1 MKRAHQASAAFVL
14 FFAVAAAIVLF
25 VARNNTVPPEI
36 AARNGVVSPAG
47 FFVNTM
53 KSEEYYREQIA
64 RNPKSAGNY
73 VKLAQLQLQMARQ
86 TGDELRY
93 IPEAKSLVSEALH
106 WNPNDYTAHVLEAT
120 ILNAQHRFDEA
131 AQKLDALIRAN
142 PHHAYLRGAMVDA
155 LVETGRYDEAIRQ
168 SDTMQ
173 TIRPGLSSYARAAY
187 LRELHGDNGGAIAA
201 MRMAANAG
209 AIGSP
214 DRAWALYQYGM
225 LMLRTGK
232 TAAAEEIFNGIIEE
246 RPDYSMA
253 LVGIAATALA
263 EDRYSEAL
271 EIAIN
276 GYEATRRIVFL
287 EQALEARMAL
297 GETDLSDEIAT
308 IKRSFHDAEDSGE
321 IIDMEYA
328 DFLADHEMDLG
339 EALQRIE
346 REVTRRP
353 DHLHVIETHAWV
365 LHKLGRS
372 GEALA
377 TVRKAMRLGRKD
389 AKLYYRA
396 SIIADSA
403 GAKAEARQW
412 RMKALRYN
420 LKNESVTSWMDLRE
434 RMN

>member
-1 MKRAHQASAAFVL
+1 
-14 FFAVAAAIVLF
+14 
-25 VARNNTVPPEI
+25 
-36 AARNGVVSPAG
+36 
-47 FFVNTM
+47 
-53 KSEEYYREQIA
+53 
-64 RNPKSAGNY
+64 
-73 VKLAQLQLQMARQ
+73 
-86 TGDELRY
+86 
-93 IPEAKSLVSEALH
+93 
-106 WNPNDYTAHVLEAT
+106 
-120 ILNAQHRFDEA
+120 
-131 AQKLDALIRAN
+131 
-142 PHHAYLRGAMVDA
+142 
-155 LVETGRYDEAIRQ
+155 
-168 SDTMQ
+168 
-173 TIRPGLSSYARAAY
+173 
-187 LRELHGDNGGAIAA
+187 
-201 MRMAANAG
+201 
-209 AIGSP
+209 
-214 DRAWALYQYGM
+214 
-225 LMLRTGK
+225 
-232 TAAAEEIFNGIIEE
+232 
-246 RPDYSMA
+246 MA

-339 EALQRIE
+339 EALQRIN
-346 REVTRRP
+346 REVARRP
-353 DHLHVIETHAWV
+353 NHLHVIETHAWV

-396 SIIADSA
+396 SIIADSV